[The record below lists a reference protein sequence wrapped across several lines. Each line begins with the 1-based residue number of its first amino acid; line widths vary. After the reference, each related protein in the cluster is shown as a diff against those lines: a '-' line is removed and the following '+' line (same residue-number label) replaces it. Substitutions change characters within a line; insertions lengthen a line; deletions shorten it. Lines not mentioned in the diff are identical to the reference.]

1 MHDSGWPNFGGIG
14 SGPDAVGN
22 MVYLHTF
29 RTLYS
34 ELWADYP
41 NTNYVDVKKFLM
53 MVAKAIAQLDDRL
66 AAVE

>member
-1 MHDSGWPNFGGIG
+1 MYNAIR
-14 SGPDAVGN
+14 V
-22 MVYLHTF
+22 
-29 RTLYS
+29 S